1 MTVQVGAVLLFATI
15 IIALAVYQAT
25 VVPAQNADVEY
36 KHSQQV
42 QDDLVQL
49 RNSVLGTASAGD
61 ARPVSVTLGTTYPSR
76 VFSIN
81 PPSPAGR
88 LATETYADSTIRVSN
103 VAATNAET
111 RDYLNGTWTA
121 TTKYISY
128 TPGYNE
134 FQTAPTTRYT
144 ATLLADYYADEGSSV
159 LQTDQVLVRGD
170 TITLVSVAGSLDT
183 AQAGAVAVS
192 PAAVSAPHKRVQ
204 VEPKDAAQ
212 PVTVSVPT
220 TVSAATLRSQTGLGG
235 RSGVSVVDAGP
246 NRVNIT
252 LETGGPYTLQTARV
266 GVGETPPSPG
276 PRYLTLVGNDS
287 DQVTVAA
294 RDAFNNPVAGAS
306 VVSRSERVTKAVQT
320 TGEDGRATF
329 ALRDD
334 GRPVTGGGERV
345 SFELVN
351 ASGTTAERFVNVTVD
366 QETIVSGDGGGDLVR
381 VGGSTV
387 FDMNGDRVTGGF
399 NFTVRNE
406 FSDAVTITDV
416 SVLPEDG
423 SIDLLSDDVRSE
435 GRRASELYVEAEDGN
450 QTFVDVQTQTRGEQY
465 AYLGPRGMTLSTERS
480 REEQGQEQERELEP
494 GQNGPKII
502 YKMVPEPLNTEVGG
516 SVDVSPGEEATV
528 EIGEFYRS
536 NNNNDRSL
544 DAVDITDEDV
554 RVLVSYRRG
563 STSGS
568 REFAV
573 TGGYEPSGENFP
585 EVTIT
590 GISRPGPGTTVA
602 YTANA
607 NGDND
612 LSTVTVTAESILG
625 TTISDTVR
633 VSGETDTGTIRIFG
647 LAPQVVTVTVTDA
660 DGNTARDV
668 YPR

>member
-1 MTVQVGAVLLFATI
+1 MRFRDDTRGVTVQVGAVLLFATI

-235 RSGVSVVDAGP
+235 RDGVSVVDAGP

-306 VVSRSERVTKAVQT
+306 VVSRSERVAKAVQT

-387 FDMNGDRVTGGF
+387 FDMNDDRVTGGF

-450 QTFVDVQTQTRGEQY
+450 QTFVDVPTRGEQY
-465 AYLGPRGMTLSTERS
+465 AYLGPRGMTLSTERT
-480 REEQGQEQERELEP
+480 RTERTKP
-494 GQNGPKII
+494 GQGRRSST
-502 YKMVPEPLNTEVGG
+502 VVGG
-516 SVDVSPGEEATV
+516 PVDVSPGEEATV

-573 TGGYEPSGENFP
+573 TGGYKPSGENFP

-590 GISRPGPGTTVA
+590 DVSRGFGQVNVEG
-602 YTANA
+602 TANA
-607 NGDND
+607 NGDSD
-612 LSTVTVTAESILG
+612 LSTI
-625 TTISDTVR
+625 
-633 VSGETDTGTIRIFG
+633 SGEIVYASGLVRGETKSAAGESAAKQFTIPGFG
-647 LAPQVVTVTVTDA
+647 PRVVAVRMTVTDA
-660 DGNTARDV
+660 DGNTASDIV
-668 YPR
+668 TFI

>member
-1 MTVQVGAVLLFATI
+1 MRFRDDTRGVTVQVGAVLLFATI

-88 LATETYADSTIRVSN
+88 LATETYADGTIRVSN

-204 VEPKDAAQ
+204 VEPKDAGQ

-450 QTFVDVQTQTRGEQY
+450 QTFVDVPTRGEQY

-480 REEQGQEQERELEP
+480 REEQGQGENLAGNLDP
-494 GQNGPKII
+494 
-502 YKMVPEPLNTEVGG
+502 VPLTTAVGG

-528 EIGEFYRS
+528 EIGELYRS
-536 NNNNDRSL
+536 NDDDDDRNRN
-544 DAVDITDEDV
+544 AVDITDEDV

>member
-88 LATETYADSTIRVSN
+88 LATETYADGTIRVSN

-306 VVSRSERVTKAVQT
+306 VVSRSGRVTKAVQT

-387 FDMNGDRVTGGF
+387 FDMNDDGVTGGF

-423 SIDLLSDDVRSE
+423 SIDLLSDDVGSE

-450 QTFVDVQTQTRGEQY
+450 QTFVDVQTTGSEY

-480 REEQGQEQERELEP
+480 REEQGREESGVGLDP
-494 GQNGPKII
+494 
-502 YKMVPEPLNTEVGG
+502 VPLTTAVGG

-528 EIGEFYRS
+528 EIGEFYRPVS
-536 NNNNDRSL
+536 GPIISDP
-544 DAVDITDEDV
+544 VDITDEDV

-573 TGGYEPSGENFP
+573 TGDYKPSGENFP

-590 GISRPGPGTTVA
+590 DVSRGFGQVNVEG
-602 YTANA
+602 TANA
-607 NGDND
+607 NGDSD
-612 LSTVTVTAESILG
+612 LSTI
-625 TTISDTVR
+625 
-633 VSGETDTGTIRIFG
+633 SGEIVYASGLVRGETKSAAGESVAEQFTIPGFG
-647 LAPQVVTVTVTDA
+647 PRVVAVRMTVTDA

-668 YPR
+668 YFP

>member
-1 MTVQVGAVLLFATI
+1 MRFRDDTRGVTVQVGAVLLFATI

-88 LATETYADSTIRVSN
+88 LATETYADGTIRVSN

-235 RSGVSVVDAGP
+235 RDGVSVVDAGP

-387 FDMNGDRVTGGF
+387 FDMNDDGVTGGF

-450 QTFVDVQTQTRGEQY
+450 QTFVDVPTRGEQY

-480 REEQGQEQERELEP
+480 REEQGREEEGFGL
-494 GQNGPKII
+494 GS
-502 YKMVPEPLNTEVGG
+502 VPLTTAVGG

-573 TGGYEPSGENFP
+573 TGGYKPSGENFP

-590 GISRPGPGTTVA
+590 DISRRGPGTTVE

-607 NGDND
+607 NGDGD
-612 LSTVTVTAESILG
+612 LSTVTVTTESILG
-625 TTISDTVR
+625 TTNSETVS

-647 LAPQVVTVTVTDA
+647 LRPLVITVTVTDT
-660 DGNTARDV
+660 DGNTAQDV